1 VSPPKVH
8 TVRKIRQAWGRRFA
22 PTGRDHSDCPD
33 GNIIDR
39 WQIVLRARAS
49 LVQSAGLGWSLDSHL
64 TLDWAKKSFER
75 IARRQSVGKN
85 LNTSLVRR
93 GFSKYPCHFLNGAI
107 SSVRNCAKARRHY
120 VQDNPTFGYAVK
132 GSAVTD
138 FAFVGRCCW
147 SRDLRWGLRPSSSL
161 SRSNIPLGSLAVLS
175 A

>member
-1 VSPPKVH
+1 MVPYPSFADSQPFGHITDVEQTLGFGEK
-8 TVRKIRQAWGRRFA
+8 WRRF
-22 PTGRDHSDCPD
+22 
-33 GNIIDR
+33 
-39 WQIVLRARAS
+39 QEFE
-49 LVQSAGLGWSLDSHL
+49 GWRYL

-107 SSVRNCAKARRHY
+107 PSVRNCAKARRHY

-138 FAFVGRCCW
+138 SAFVGRCCW